1 LISHKANNYK
11 KILIRFV
18 FSLALLFWII
28 GIISPCLSNN
38 FLYSIYPYQKL
49 IYSNVCHQN
58 NYKSF
63 TCNDIPLLVCARC
76 SGIYFG
82 AFFTSILILLLNIKL
97 KIKTKHLLILSLPML
112 TDVIFLSLS
121 FYNYNKMISAF
132 TGFLFGSVV
141 FIYILSGIENLL
153 FTKKNNL

>member
-1 LISHKANNYK
+1 LILSTANNYK

-18 FSLALLFWII
+18 FSLALLFWIV
-28 GIISPCLSNN
+28 GIISPCISNS
-38 FLYSIYPYQKL
+38 FIQSSYPYQKL
-49 IYSNVCHQN
+49 LYSNVCHQN
-58 NYKSF
+58 TYKSF
-63 TCNDIPLLVCARC
+63 TCNNIPLLVCARC
-76 SGIYFG
+76 SGIYLG
-82 AFFTSILILLLNIKL
+82 AFLISILVLISNIKL
-97 KIKTKHLLILSLPML
+97 NVKTKYLIMFSLPML
-112 TDVIFLSLS
+112 IDVILLSLR